1 MGQAFYF
8 KVTEWR
14 LSVCPCKGWG
24 AGRGR
29 SGRDHSPSISTCQRD
44 RRGDWG
50 SLALRWLNPSSAVQ
64 TDAPISSLH
73 VKKWKLK
80 LNKELV
86 WCRTAEKSNTQ
97 SLRHQSS
104 CFWLVPRNGR
114 AAATKRM
121 VFLLSLPLS
130 LWPETTTTGSKGQ
143 PTRWTSQLYYVAQLW
158 LWTISLT
165 SQNIRFPYLWNW
177 DKR

>member
-24 AGRGR
+24 VGRGR
-29 SGRDHSPSISTCQRD
+29 SGSDFHLPERQS
-44 RRGDWG
+44 GDWG

-73 VKKWKLK
+73 VKKWKPW

-86 WCRTAEKSNTQ
+86 WCRTAEKLNTQ

-104 CFWLVPRNGR
+104 CFRLFPRNGS
-114 AAATKRM
+114 AAAMKRM